1 MKSMQKNLALGAVA
15 LVIMLIFP
23 LPALVLDIL
32 IVALL
37 IFTFFVFFITLNPK
51 RATEFSSLPICLLV
65 ISVFSLAIQLSFTR
79 LILTKGEAF
88 NGRIIRAVSSFWA
101 GSSGI
106 ACVAAGFAVFVAFT
120 VAMAFVAV
128 KGTGRVA
135 EVAARFCLDAM
146 PGKQMSLDSE
156 YSHGIITERER
167 LAKWD
172 ALQKESDFLGALD
185 GAGKFIAGNF
195 KVSISI
201 TAICIIVGIILSAV
215 LSCETL
221 ENGGVFIGI
230 TLDGET
236 LRNLVRIY
244 VPLSI
249 ANGFLAQF
257 LVLLECITMVVCVNR
272 HWSFI

>member
-1 MKSMQKNLALGAVA
+1 MKSMQKNLALGAVS

-120 VAMAFVAV
+120 VAMAVVAV
-128 KGTGRVA
+128 KGTGRAA

-172 ALQKESDFLGALD
+172 DLQKESDFLGAMN
-185 GAGKFIAGNF
+185 GAGKFISGNF
-195 KVSISI
+195 KVSILI
-201 TAICIIVGIILSAV
+201 TAICIIVGIV
-215 LSCETL
+215 LGVVYDIKPV
-221 ENGGVFIGI
+221 ENGKVFIDI
-230 TLDGET
+230 ALDGET
-236 LRNLVRIY
+236 LRSLARIY

-249 ANGFLAQF
+249 ANGFLAQIII
-257 LVLLECITMVVCVNR
+257 LLECIAMAVCVNR
-272 HWSFI
+272 HCRVI